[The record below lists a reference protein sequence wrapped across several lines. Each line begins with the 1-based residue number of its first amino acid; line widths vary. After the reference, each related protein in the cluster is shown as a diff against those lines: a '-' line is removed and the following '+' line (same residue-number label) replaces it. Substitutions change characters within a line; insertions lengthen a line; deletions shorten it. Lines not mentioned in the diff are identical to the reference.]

1 MLICSVHSFGE
12 VLVLMLHDTLEA
24 LAQRMPPLA
33 RELRALDATLA
44 NATTDART
52 IASLCELARATG
64 SVKLVEEFAWEHQAG
79 LDKCTKASQLSLAL
93 AIMSPRL
100 RASAGPVDP
109 PMREITRGLLRRAG
123 DDWGELPLIRRIAR
137 AHVDLNDL
145 RALFYFL
152 QRALGRHVEW
162 DGDPILTQ
170 LRGHAWLSLA
180 RRERRTL
187 EMDVPDAQIRYEAD
201 RDMNEYVGRAKFDL
215 LTAIQG
221 GLDGEALASAE
232 ADLQLIRELWPPKPN
247 PPSPHNPNHG
257 A

>member
-24 LAQRMPPLA
+24 LAQRMPTLA
-33 RELRALDATLA
+33 RELRELGVTLT
-44 NATTDART
+44 NASTDARS
-52 IASLCELARATG
+52 IAGLCELTRATG
-64 SVKLVEEFAWEHQAG
+64 SVKLVEEFAWEHQAS

-123 DDWGELPLIRRIAR
+123 DDWNELPLVRRIAR

-152 QRALGRHVEW
+152 QRVFHRHVEW

-215 LTAIQG
+215 LTAIQA
-221 GLDGEALASAE
+221 GLDGDNLSAAE
-232 ADLQLIRELWPPKPN
+232 ADLQLIRELWPPKATPS
-247 PPSPHNPNHG
+247 SPHNPNHG